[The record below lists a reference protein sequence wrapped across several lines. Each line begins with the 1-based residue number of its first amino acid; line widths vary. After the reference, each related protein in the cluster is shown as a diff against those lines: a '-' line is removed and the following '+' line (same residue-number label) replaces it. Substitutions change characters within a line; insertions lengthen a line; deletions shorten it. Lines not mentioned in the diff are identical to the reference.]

1 MYVLRVVLRINVW
14 FQLPSSTP
22 LFLKDCRRSIT
33 YSALVLRAKAGG
45 MVIEEIRD
53 EEEGDVFY
61 VTTVMMIIG
70 IPSNKFSLLFSSLL
84 FSSLLISK

>member
-1 MYVLRVVLRINVW
+1 LVLRV
-14 FQLPSSTP
+14 
-22 LFLKDCRRSIT
+22 
-33 YSALVLRAKAGG
+33 KAGG